1 MEPVISHRCP
11 KCGAS
16 IRVGAKF
23 CAQCG
28 AEGNQP
34 LPTGTVQD
42 VAAVVETNGGADE
55 MPTTRGSNAPT
66 QPFRPDARELPF
78 VVESPVEEEEISVQ
92 EVAAPVPTT
101 KTKVTRYASHSK
113 TQRVKNAARDMVQ
126 ENVRPGVEKLR
137 RASSVVFEEASAIDP
152 SLRFILIAI
161 VLFIFFLL
169 LLLLSFVK

>member
-1 MEPVISHRCP
+1 MEPVISHRCS

-34 LPTGTVQD
+34 LPDGTVQD
-42 VAAVVETNGGADE
+42 VAADE
-55 MPTTRGSNAPT
+55 MPITRGSNAPT

-78 VVESPVEEEEISVQ
+78 VVESPAEGEEISVQ
-92 EVAAPVPTT
+92 DIAAPVQTAKP
-101 KTKVTRYASHSK
+101 KVTRYASHSK
-113 TQRVKNAARDMVQ
+113 TQRVRNAARDMVQ

-137 RASSVVFEEASAIDP
+137 RASSVVLEEASAIDP

-161 VLFIFFLL
+161 LLFIFFLV